1 MAEAGRDD
9 ELSSKQ
15 KSSFFSRSFT
25 MQQPKAVVDHHP
37 SLERAGS
44 IRKLYS
50 SIESFKGKVLKL
62 RNFFDSPKP
71 PPVPP
76 AAAIAAAAADIF
88 HLQAQSQLQSQLLSR
103 LKPTRSLGSSFSSNS
118 SIRLPGT
125 GDRIVV
131 YFTSLHGIRR
141 TYEDCYAVRT
151 IFRGFRVWVDE
162 RDVSMDLAYKKELQS
177 VLGEK
182 RVSLPQVFIGGTYVG
197 GADAIRQMY
206 ETGELAKILE
216 RFPKKAPGFVC
227 EGCGDERFVPCTNC
241 DGSRKVFDE
250 DEGVLER
257 CLECNENGL
266 MRCPECGS

>member
-1 MAEAGRDD
+1 MAGSGSDCELAGKQR
-9 ELSSKQ
+9 SSL
-15 KSSFFSRSFT
+15 FNRSLT
-25 MQQPKAVVDHHP
+25 MQPKALVDHHP

-44 IRKLYS
+44 IRKFYS

-71 PPVPP
+71 PPAPVP
-76 AAAIAAAAADIF
+76 AAAAAAAADKL
-88 HLQAQSQLQSQLLSR
+88 HLQVQFQSQLLSR
-103 LKPTRSLGSSFSSNS
+103 LKPAKSIGSSFGNNS

-125 GDRIVV
+125 EDRIVV

-162 RDVSMDLAYKKELQS
+162 RDVSMDLAYKKELQG

-250 DEGVLER
+250 DEGVLKR
-257 CLECNENGL
+257 CFECNENGL

>member
-1 MAEAGRDD
+1 MGDSGSDRELAGQ
-9 ELSSKQ
+9 Q
-15 KSSFFSRSFT
+15 KSSLFNRSFT
-25 MQQPKAVVDHHP
+25 MQPKAVVDHHP

-44 IRKLYS
+44 IRKFYS

-62 RNFFDSPKP
+62 RNFFESPKP
-71 PPVPP
+71 TPVPAP
-76 AAAIAAAAADIF
+76 AAAAAVADIL

-103 LKPTRSLGSSFSSNS
+103 LKPTKSLGSSFSSNS

-141 TYEDCYAVRT
+141 TFEDCYAVRT

-162 RDVSMDLAYKKELQS
+162 RDVSMDLEYKKELQS

-182 RVSLPQVFIGGTYVG
+182 KVSLPQVFIGGTYVG
-197 GADAIRQMY
+197 GADTIRQMY

-216 RFPKKAPGFVC
+216 RFPKRAPGFVC

-250 DEGVLER
+250 DEGVLKR

-266 MRCPECGS
+266 MRCLECSS